1 MKTDIFT
8 PQILQGMIQ
17 LNPMEHNNSIDET
30 LLEKLKDKI
39 EGKCDSFGYI
49 KPDSARILKRS
60 MGQCQPG
67 QFNGNCNYKI
77 AYSVEVCN
85 PVEGMIIKCV
95 VKNINKMGL
104 FCEMADITPSPLS
117 LILAKQHHMDDSKE
131 AFDNVKI
138 NDVINVEIV
147 GKKFNY
153 NDTIISCI
161 GKLRHDDLTLED
173 KLEMADSDLEVEMD
187 LHDNSDID
195 NDNSEPLT
203 SEEEE
208 TDDEDVNLEEK
219 NPPEGVE
226 GMVLEKDLMAEE
238 KDVLKGL
245 QNVPQINSED
255 LVESENVEHMEGVQ
269 DLESVDLVSHS
280 QNGAPKTDI
289 HSYQLED
296 EDENENENDD
306 MGTDDL
312 EELGEEFMGEKVSL
326 DDLSSLNL
334 KKVYNEDKF
343 ENMTGKPGKEVF
355 DLEVLSHPKYKTFSK
370 PLKNLKK
377 CTKYLV
383 YVQLNNMMIKY
394 YELNEVAPKRIY
406 LNKNHPY
413 LEEMKK
419 YLSAM
424 GKSLKLAEVDETS
437 YVH

>member
-1 MKTDIFT
+1 
-8 PQILQGMIQ
+8 MIQ

-104 FCEMADITPSPLS
+104 FCEMADISPSPLS

-138 NDVINVEIV
+138 NDVINVKGV

-195 NDNSEPLT
+195 NSEPFT
-203 SEEEE
+203 SDEEE
-208 TDDEDVNLEEK
+208 TDNEDTNLEDSK
-219 NPPEGVE
+219 PPLGVE
-226 GMVLEKDLMAEE
+226 GIVLENELMSEE
-238 KDVLKGL
+238 KDVLQGL
-245 QNVPQINSED
+245 QNVPQLDSED
-255 LVESENVEHMEGVQ
+255 LVESENIEHMEGVQ

-289 HSYQLED
+289 HSYELEGEGED
-296 EDENENENDD
+296 EVEEDGE
-306 MGTDDL
+306 TDDL

-334 KKVYNEDKF
+334 KKYIMKIN
-343 ENMTGKPGKEVF
+343 
-355 DLEVLSHPKYKTFSK
+355 SK
-370 PLKNLKK
+370 
-377 CTKYLV
+377 
-383 YVQLNNMMIKY
+383 I
-394 YELNEVAPKRIY
+394 
-406 LNKNHPY
+406 
-413 LEEMKK
+413 
-419 YLSAM
+419 
-424 GKSLKLAEVDETS
+424 
-437 YVH
+437 